1 MRIGHIFRYPSVPSM
16 TVEIDGL
23 LNWYAET
30 APPTDKGWSAVK
42 LDSGINC
49 SAILNGSKQGVP
61 YIAIRSS
68 PHRFG
73 SDSTPWEDVHR
84 PDQGYCRYFGDNK
97 PGGRSASESLGN
109 RRMVDA
115 FNLHGGDKRDREKAP
130 PILVFEAVPKDGRLK
145 GQIIFH
151 GFGVIS
157 RAELVVQR
165 SPANNR
171 TFSNYIFDIALLNLE
186 VEDDNFPW
194 RWINSRRDPL
204 VKSTESFALAP
215 ESWKK
220 WVREGKEAVPNL
232 RRNVITRNVV
242 TEAMQRPIKGTED
255 HEILSAVYNYFSGQN
270 HKFEV
275 LAEWVTQQIFNDQGL
290 RYSPGWVTKGSGDG
304 GFDFVGSLDLDP
316 QGILKSGR
324 QVILGQAK
332 CEKLGS
338 PTNGLHIARLVA
350 RLQRG
355 WVGVYVTTSYFSI
368 PVQKEVLIDRYPV
381 LLVDGAR
388 LAAVIRKYLTN
399 QGVELGVWLNY
410 LASTYEKR
418 IRFQDPET
426 VLDVS

>member
-1 MRIGHIFRYPSVPSM
+1 MRIGHIFRYPNVPSM
-16 TVEIDGL
+16 QVEIDGL
-23 LNWYAET
+23 PNWYAET
-30 APPTDKGWSAVK
+30 APPKDMGWSAVK

-49 SAILNGSKQGVP
+49 SAILKNSKQGVP

-97 PGGRSASESLGN
+97 PGGGSANESLGN

-115 FNLHGGDKRDREKAP
+115 FNLQGGDRRDREKAP

-171 TFSNYIFDIALLNLE
+171 TFSNYVFDIALLNLE

-204 VKSTESFALAP
+204 VKSTESFGLAP

-220 WVREGKEAVPNL
+220 WVRDGKEAVPNL

-242 TEAMQRPIKGTED
+242 TEAMQRPIMGTED
-255 HEILSAVYNYFSGQN
+255 HEILRTVYSYFSGQN

-316 QGILKSGR
+316 QGVLKSGR

-368 PVQKEVLIDRYPV
+368 PVQKEVLTDRYPV

-399 QGVELGVWLNY
+399 QGVELRAWLDY